1 MNSKLGLSSLIYEIY
16 GWIEEKKRKEKKV
29 EKYKFDAFKHV
40 IKNFKPQYHI
50 IKN

>member
-16 GWIEEKKRKEKKV
+16 GWIEKKKV
-29 EKYKFDAFKHV
+29 EKNKFDAFKHV